1 MKFSEYDPDE
11 LRAVSRRAGVASGK
25 ARRKKRAR
33 IEREKIHDIAM
44 REHSREMLKLLD
56 MALSIDLVAAK
67 DIARARGIDPS
78 LYQ

>member
-1 MKFSEYDPDE
+1 MNFREYSPE
-11 LRAVSRRAGVASGK
+11 ALREVSRRAGVASGK

-56 MALSIDLVAAK
+56 MALSIDLAAAK
-67 DIARARGIDPS
+67 DIARARGIDPR
-78 LYQ
+78 LYR